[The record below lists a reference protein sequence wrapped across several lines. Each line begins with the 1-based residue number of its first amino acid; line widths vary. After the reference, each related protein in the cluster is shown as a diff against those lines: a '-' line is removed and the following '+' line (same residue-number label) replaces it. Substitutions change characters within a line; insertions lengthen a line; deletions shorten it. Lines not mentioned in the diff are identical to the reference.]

1 MIHCALCRF
10 EYEPVP
16 SCPASCPLN
25 GACHFVCCPRCGYQN
40 IDVSQSSS
48 VKIVCGTANVILN
61 AVCDAWH
68 RRNLSLCFENS
79 RKSGEK

>member
-1 MIHCALCRF
+1 MIHCALCGF

-40 IDVSQSSS
+40 IDPSQSSS
-48 VKIVCGTANVILN
+48 VKLVKKFWSNYVERKTPETKH
-61 AVCDAWH
+61 DA
-68 RRNLSLCFENS
+68 
-79 RKSGEK
+79 

>member
-1 MIHCALCRF
+1 MIRCALCGF

-40 IDVSQSSS
+40 IDPSQSSS
-48 VKIVCGTANVILN
+48 VKWVNEMGNVISN
-61 AVCDAWH
+61 AA
-68 RRNLSLCFENS
+68 RNLVARLEIS
-79 RKSGEK
+79 RRHDSK

>member
-1 MIHCALCRF
+1 MIRCALCGF

-40 IDVSQSSS
+40 IDASQSAA
-48 VKIVCGTANVILN
+48 VKLVTEKSAVISN
-61 AVCDAWH
+61 AVS
-68 RRNLSLCFENS
+68 NLVS
-79 RKSGEK
+79 RIEISRIRSK

>member
-1 MIHCALCRF
+1 MIRCALCGF

-40 IDVSQSSS
+40 IDPSQSVS
-48 VKIVCGTANVILN
+48 VQFVKRFWSKYVERQAPETKR
-61 AVCDAWH
+61 DA
-68 RRNLSLCFENS
+68 
-79 RKSGEK
+79 